1 MIFGIDGSVSIALSI
16 VSHGHGA
23 QVLQLLALLS
33 RSSGNWIS
41 RIWVTLNIAE
51 PELAQAFARSD
62 GVWHGKLDVRLIRND
77 KPQGFG
83 ANHNRAFLQDQLQ
96 PTPAPYFVV
105 MNPDISWI
113 QEPWQAMVQAASQEG
128 VGGVYPCQFDPH
140 GKPQDHARRVP
151 TPKALL
157 YRYLGREP
165 DRHRSSTAPD
175 WANAALLLF
184 RRGAYQQLKGFDE
197 SYHMYCEDVDICLR
211 LQLAGYR
218 LVEAP
223 EACVVHEASRASRRE
238 LRHLGWHLR
247 SLLRLW
253 HSPAYRQYLGRHE
266 QHPG

>member
-1 MIFGIDGSVSIALSI
+1 MIVGIDGPVSIALSI

-33 RSSGNWIS
+33 QSTGDWIS
-41 RIWVTLNIAE
+41 RVWITLNTDE
-51 PELAQAFARSD
+51 PELAQALARSAENWQ
-62 GVWHGKLDVRLIRND
+62 GRLDVRLICND

-83 ANHNRAFLQDQLQ
+83 TNHNRAFLQDRLQ

-105 MNPDISWI
+105 MNPDVSWS
-113 QEPWQAMVQAASQEG
+113 QEPWPAMLQAASQEG
-128 VGGVYPCQFDPH
+128 VGGVYPCQVDPQ
-140 GKPQDHARRVP
+140 GRPQDHARRVP

-157 YRYLGREP
+157 CRYLGSAS
-165 DRHRSSTAPD
+165 DRQRPSATPD

-184 RRGAYQQLKGFDE
+184 RREAYERLQGFDE

-218 LVEAP
+218 LIEAP
-223 EACVVHEASRASRRE
+223 GASVVHEASRASRRE

-266 QHPG
+266 QHSG

>member
-1 MIFGIDGSVSIALSI
+1 MSIALSI

-23 QVLQLLALLS
+23 QVLQLLTLLS
-33 RSSGNWIS
+33 RSSGGWIS
-41 RIWVTLNIAE
+41 RVWITLNIAE
-51 PELAQAFARSD
+51 PDLTQALARSD
-62 GVWHGKLDVRLIRND
+62 GAWQGKLDVRLICNN

-83 ANHNRAFLQDQLQ
+83 ANHNHAFLQDQLQ
-96 PTPAPYFVV
+96 PIPAPYFAV
-105 MNPDISWI
+105 MNPDISWH
-113 QEPWQAMVQAASQEG
+113 QEPWQAMVQAALQDG
-128 VGGVYPCQFDPH
+128 VGGVYPRQFDPH

-157 YRYLGREP
+157 CRYLGRAP
-165 DRHRSSTAPD
+165 DRHMPSATPD

-184 RRGAYQQLKGFDE
+184 RRAAYQQLQGFDE

-223 EACVVHEASRASRRE
+223 GASVVHEASRASRRH

-253 HSPAYRQYLGRHE
+253 HSPAYRQYRDRHE
-266 QHPG
+266 QHSG